1 MIMKKKALVAGVL
14 LSVFSTGMSAQA
26 ATYSAVNIDSD
37 KDIHYVAGYYSAS
50 SYTDEF
56 GNLKTPELANGD
68 DVGIAIN
75 VTGSNDKKIN
85 FIVDKD
91 NSVDDVNL
99 GIDYDTV
106 LGNSIGILNNSYGAT
121 VMINSDRRMYIN
133 NNPYVPSDFVRNINS
148 QYAIKNEAG
157 HLIINNDLS
166 IGFDSSTPKTAAI
179 RNESSA
185 SLDFNGEVSI
195 NDFSEVSTENF
206 AIENDGGLNFENG
219 LSVASVASI
228 KNNGSM
234 SVKNGLA
241 SIYGYTKINN
251 DVGETYGTN
260 IENNGELIFDV
271 ERLYL
276 TGTVNNNG
284 ALVIANNKMTDG
296 FSIKADIIHGANAS
310 TTIDLKG
317 ILDSDGIMHDT
328 VLNGQVK
335 GSSQNDKFK
344 LTLGD
349 GATWIT
355 NNQTEIIN
363 GLELNGG
370 VVSLAQ
376 DLDSYWSPHDN
387 WDSVYSNLSVM
398 NLKSNGDFSNGGGF
412 IVYTDLA
419 NDVGDKVTF
428 MGSTPNTKIPFL
440 IINKNDNNGIDIKP
454 SDGHKVTIADTRGL
468 DQPTS
473 MEIEAKYVYLGDS
486 KLYKSIIETVDGS
499 PNDPY
504 YKAWNFV
511 GWQEEGYKTV
521 NEEIKQ
527 TNIEPWINYIELDN
541 TLKRINDI
549 RTDPSEVGAWLRGE
563 NGKMK
568 IRSYGYKYN
577 LMSGGYDWK
586 YESDAAKMFLG
597 FGISYAKNNCDT
609 GIIGDTKSM
618 GYNLYGSWLGREN
631 NDYVDVIVKYGTL
644 DKKYAGLD
652 DNNVFVTGDYD
663 KKLFSVAA
671 KYGRRITRDDG
682 WYYEPSVGLTWGRI
696 GSADF
701 TDSQGIKI
709 HADSSTS
716 KMATLGMQVGKNIQ
730 GTEFYGLFQV
740 RHDFD
745 GKMHVNVPGS
755 DLPGSSVYD
764 DMGGT
769 WYKVGIGAA
778 RKINKNNSFYMDI
791 EKDFGNKVKKPYAI
805 GAGYRYT
812 F

>member
-1 MIMKKKALVAGVL
+1 MKKKALVAGVL
-14 LSVFSTGMSAQA
+14 LSVFSMGMSAQA
-26 ATYSAVNIDSD
+26 AVYSKCEFNSSGEITYSTSTMTGTSMTMNLSDGLDTGVLINIQGNNDKNITFIFD
-37 KDIHYVAGYYSAS
+37 KDGY
-50 SYTDEF
+50 
-56 GNLKTPELANGD
+56 PEDFD
-68 DVGIAIN
+68 DSKLG
-75 VTGSNDKKIN
+75 
-85 FIVDKD
+85 
-91 NSVDDVNL
+91 L
-99 GIDYDTV
+99 GIDYNTGV
-106 LGNSIGILNNSYGAT
+106 GNSIGILNNSANST
-121 VMINSDRRMYIN
+121 V
-133 NNPYVPSDFVRNINS
+133 NINCDRKIVILNCPYNGSSNTDSISS
-148 QYAIKNEAG
+148 QYGIKNEAG
-157 HLIINNDLS
+157 HLDINADLVIDYNSS
-166 IGFDSSTPKTAAI
+166 IPKTAAI
-179 RNESSA
+179 SNESGA
-185 SLDFNGEVSI
+185 SLGFHGKVYISDS
-195 NDFSEVSTENF
+195 SEVSTDNF
-206 AIENDGGLNFENG
+206 AVENYGTLNFDKG
-219 LSVASVASI
+219 LSVDSVAGI
-228 KNNGSM
+228 KNNGYMNVNSD
-234 SVKNGLA
+234 VA
-241 SIYGYTKINN
+241 SIYCSKI
-251 DVGETYGTN
+251 DTTTAIGEFAGTN

-276 TGTVNNNG
+276 KGTITNNG
-284 ALVIANNKMTDG
+284 NLVIENNRMSDG
-296 FSIKADIIHGANAS
+296 FSIEADIIHGSNAS
-310 TTIDLKG
+310 TEINLKG

-328 VLNGQVK
+328 VLDGQII
-335 GSSQNDKFK
+335 GSNQNNDFN

-355 NNQTEIIN
+355 HNQTETIN
-363 GLELNGG
+363 GLEINGG

-376 DLDSYWSPHDN
+376 DFNSYWNSYGN
-387 WDSVYSNLSVM
+387 WDNTYSNLSVM

-527 TNIEPWINYIELDN
+527 TNIEPWINYIEIDN

-701 TDSQGIKI
+701 TDSQGINI

-745 GKMHVNVPGS
+745 GKMHVSVPGS